1 MIKKRIVKYEF
12 TMNEEDFKILM
23 AVCDPNEFLYSYT
36 TEGNW
41 RNGNEKTKVTMTERI
56 LDEVEVELERYI
68 ARVNTAFDFEE
79 REITREEWDF
89 YYSVKELLEG
99 LQDENYYEEW

>member
-1 MIKKRIVKYEF
+1 MIKKRIIKYEF
-12 TMNEEDFKILM
+12 IMNEKDLKVLM

-36 TEGNW
+36 TEG
-41 RNGNEKTKVTMTERI
+41 KIKVTMTERI

-68 ARVNTAFDFEE
+68 AKVDTAFVYDKS
-79 REITREEWDF
+79 EITREEMEF
-89 YYSVKELLEG
+89 YDSVKELLKG

>member
-1 MIKKRIVKYEF
+1 MIKKRIIKYEF
-12 TMNEEDFKILM
+12 IMNEKDLKVLM

-68 ARVNTAFDFEE
+68 ARVDTAFVYDKS
-79 REITREEWDF
+79 EITKEEWIF
-89 YYSVKELLEG
+89 YDSVKELLEG

>member
-1 MIKKRIVKYEF
+1 MIKKRIIKYEF
-12 TMNEEDFKILM
+12 IMNEKDLKVLM
-23 AVCDPNEFLYSYT
+23 AVCDPNEFLYNYT

-68 ARVNTAFDFEE
+68 ARVDTAFVYDKS
-79 REITREEWDF
+79 EITKEEWIF
-89 YYSVKELLEG
+89 YDSVKELLEG

>member
-41 RNGNEKTKVTMTERI
+41 RNGNEKTKVIMTERI

-68 ARVNTAFDFEE
+68 AKVNMAFDFEE
-79 REITREEWDF
+79 REKTKEEGEF
-89 YYSVKELLEG
+89 YDSVKELLEG

>member
-12 TMNEEDFKILM
+12 VMNEEQFKVLM

-41 RNGNEKTKVTMTERI
+41 RNGNEITKVTMTERI
-56 LDEVEVELERYI
+56 LDEVEVELERHI

-79 REITREEWDF
+79 REITREEWEF